1 MNKTHDITNE
11 VVTDYI
17 NQFYMPLN
25 EDLGALRL
33 DAEAN
38 NVPII
43 VKETE
48 TFLRTFFSIYKPKR
62 VLEIGTAVGYS
73 ASLFAELINVCGA
86 NSFSTRTT
94 FSLESE
100 GKTEWEPKTLKSDAK
115 TVCGASTFLGR
126 ATFDLEPEAKTV
138 REPQTVCTLERDD
151 EMYEQAVSNI
161 KKLGLENS
169 IEIMH
174 GDAIESLQ
182 KLKER
187 NEKFDF
193 LFIDAAKSHYK
204 EFLDEALPLLEAG
217 SVIIADNTIFRGR
230 VASDDF
236 DPSGKYKTN
245 IKKLREFNK
254 YIMEDPRFESTVQ
267 AIGDGLTIIKLL

>member
-17 NQFYMPLN
+17 NQFYEPLN
-25 EDLGALRL
+25 GDLGALRL

-73 ASLFAELINVCGA
+73 ASLFAELLYGLGSRSVFP
-86 NSFSTRTT
+86 SDSKTKVV
-94 FSLESE
+94 LEE
-100 GKTEWEPKTLKSDAK
+100 KELA
-115 TVCGASTFLGR
+115 
-126 ATFDLEPEAKTV
+126 
-138 REPQTVCTLERDD
+138 PQTVCTLERDD
-151 EMYEQAVSNI
+151 VMYEQAVANI
-161 KKLGLENS
+161 KKLGFENS

-182 KLKER
+182 RLKEI

-254 YIMEDPRFESTVQ
+254 YVMEDHRFESTVQ

>member
-1 MNKTHDITNE
+1 MFILKNLLEKI
-11 VVTDYI
+11 
-17 NQFYMPLN
+17 LN
-25 EDLGALRL
+25 
-33 DAEAN
+33 
-38 NVPII
+38 I
-43 VKETE
+43 
-48 TFLRTFFSIYKPKR
+48 
-62 VLEIGTAVGYS
+62 
-73 ASLFAELINVCGA
+73 
-86 NSFSTRTT
+86 
-94 FSLESE
+94 
-100 GKTEWEPKTLKSDAK
+100 LKK
-115 TVCGASTFLGR
+115 N
-126 ATFDLEPEAKTV
+126 TFDCQKENL
-138 REPQTVCTLERDD
+138 
-151 EMYEQAVSNI
+151 NI
-161 KKLGLENS
+161 QK
-169 IEIMH
+169 
-174 GDAIESLQ
+174 

-254 YIMEDPRFESTVQ
+254 YVMEDPRFESTVQ